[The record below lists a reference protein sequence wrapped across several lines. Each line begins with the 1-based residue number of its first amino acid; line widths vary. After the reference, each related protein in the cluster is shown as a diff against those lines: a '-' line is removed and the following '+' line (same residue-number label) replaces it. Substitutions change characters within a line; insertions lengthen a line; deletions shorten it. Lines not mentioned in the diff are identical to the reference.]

1 MWGYGIQLSLLEDDG
16 FSNDHTNVKSIDC
29 YSTDLY
35 QTVDLAFDG
44 DGVGQYKLFGK
55 MTTNGHMNQASH
67 KVHEIDSE
75 KSNKIDN
82 DEIKESKNAIK
93 LEYLLNP
100 FHLNDEATEY
110 DEMNIAIY
118 SDVYDQMFTCGEY
131 RVLGGDVIDFG
142 GLVVPCNEMVAISI
156 KDSDFSYDD
165 GQTMLISC
173 SA

>member
-1 MWGYGIQLSLLEDDG
+1 
-16 FSNDHTNVKSIDC
+16 
-29 YSTDLY
+29 
-35 QTVDLAFDG
+35 
-44 DGVGQYKLFGK
+44 
-55 MTTNGHMNQASH
+55 MNQASH